1 MNNEGFTE
9 VLSTLYMLLVRHL
22 HKLRCTYMFHT
33 LQLLLLSLEP
43 GLSLTFSHIS
53 SLSVFF
59 LLLSSSI
66 LGVFCAVDSLFG
78 FL

>member
-9 VLSTLYMLLVRHL
+9 GFSTLYMLLVRHL
-22 HKLRCTYMFHT
+22 HELRWTYMFHA

-53 SLSVFF
+53 STFNNYNEGISRAPFHVKRAQL
-59 LLLSSSI
+59 
-66 LGVFCAVDSLFG
+66 C
-78 FL
+78 